1 MQLARSVIG
10 VAGWALLGMALASGA
25 LGAWL
30 ALATH
35 SFAGDVERVAGVV
48 VGQRESAQP
57 GGRTAYTPRIAFVAT
72 DGRRHEFGGQL
83 SAGVPRFANGAAVPV
98 VYRRADPAGARI
110 DLFVDNW
117 LGATVALGLCVA
129 TALAGLVLRRSTRG

>member
-1 MQLARSVIG
+1 VQLARSVIG
-10 VAGWALLGMALASGA
+10 IAGGALLAMALASA
-25 LGAWL
+25 LLGGWL

-35 SFAGDVERVAGVV
+35 GLAADGARVDGIV

-57 GGRTAYTPRIAFVAT
+57 DGRTLYTPRVAFVAV
-72 DGRRHEFGGQL
+72 DGSRHQFTGQL
-83 SAGVPRFANGAAVPV
+83 SAGAPRFPTAAVVPV

-117 LGATVALGLCVA
+117 LGATVALGLALA
-129 TALAGLVLRRSTRG
+129 TALAGLALRRSTRD

>member
-1 MQLARSVIG
+1 VAPDGRAATDLRILAPMQLARSVIG

-35 SFAGDVERVAGVV
+35 AFAADAERVAGVV

-57 GGRTAYTPRIAFVAT
+57 GGR
-72 DGRRHEFGGQL
+72 RR
-83 SAGVPRFANGAAVPV
+83 
-98 VYRRADPAGARI
+98 RRR
-110 DLFVDNW
+110 
-117 LGATVALGLCVA
+117 
-129 TALAGLVLRRSTRG
+129 